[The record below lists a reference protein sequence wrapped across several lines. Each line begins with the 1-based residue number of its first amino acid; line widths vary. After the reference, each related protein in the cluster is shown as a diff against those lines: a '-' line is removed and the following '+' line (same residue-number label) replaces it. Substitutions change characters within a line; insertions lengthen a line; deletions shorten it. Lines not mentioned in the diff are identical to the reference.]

1 MQHQLSKRI
10 SKLSVLK
17 VLANDIF
24 YLFPSLSVTEHSL
37 YCNFHTKEEYKE
49 FYRLWQL
56 FLHPRLQYHLSF
68 QQKGLSFFVIQVF
81 CNKIRA
87 FWVFSKDFWCDFLKI
102 SNFSFSVSIFFC
114 YVIFESQKRK
124 KKKKVT
130 WKYLMN

>member
-1 MQHQLSKRI
+1 M
-10 SKLSVLK
+10 
-17 VLANDIF
+17 IF
-24 YLFPSLSVTEHSL
+24 FTYFHLFLLQTHSL

-56 FLHPRLQYHLSF
+56 FLHPRLQYHLRF
-68 QQKGLSFFVIQVF
+68 QQKGLSFFVTQVF

-124 KKKKVT
+124 KKKKS
-130 WKYLMN
+130 YLKIFNELIALDVQFSYSLRKHN